1 MLEGLSRIYDLTS
14 PYASEAKSN
23 EDGSI
28 LILGH
33 MGLCSE
39 PDDPP
44 WDLLG
49 MTKAPAL
56 PRLRTE
62 KQKDS
67 FCAPPRYDKRTC
79 M

>member
-28 LILGH
+28 MSLGH

-39 PDDPP
+39 PDDPL

-49 MTKAPAL
+49 MTKAPAPTL
-56 PRLRTE
+56 PLGMTNAHA
-62 KQKDS
+62 
-67 FCAPPRYDKRTC
+67 CKRVR